1 METQFVILLNS
12 MKELS
17 TTFGGDMSFLTRGR
31 IWPDRYVI
39 KIGQIFCENLWKLF
53 EQNFPKSL
61 DTNCVRIYNK
71 RPTKNQWTA
80 TRLTY

>member
-39 KIGQIFCENLWKLF
+39 KIGQIFCENL
-53 EQNFPKSL
+53 
-61 DTNCVRIYNK
+61 
-71 RPTKNQWTA
+71 
-80 TRLTY
+80 